1 MTVPEVPSREE
12 DHPYRMTI
20 SLNVLNHL
28 GIGLYSNVPAVL
40 SEVVAN
46 AWDADAENVS
56 IDIDVEK
63 SEIIVQDDGNGMS
76 EADINHKYL
85 NVGYRKRDE
94 EPGKTEKNRD
104 PMGRKGIGKL
114 SVFSIAETVEVYS
127 AKSGERHA
135 LRMNSDDIQEQI
147 KDPTKPDIYYPKAI
161 DTSPIDFAKGTKI
174 ILKDLKKGLVRTEE
188 FLRRRLARRFSI
200 VGVSDF
206 EISLNGAP
214 ISAKDRGY
222 YDKIEFLWH
231 TGDREDLDE
240 GFFQGSG
247 STVRLRKSIKNHFQV
262 DDIVNK
268 DKGWTAKGW
277 IGTVDEQKNI
287 DEDSNIIIVFA
298 RGKLIHEDV
307 LGDLKEGGVYSKYLV
322 GEIDADFMDVDDKDD
337 IVTSDRQ
344 SVKED
349 DERYEDLKKFIQDI
363 LKKIQ
368 NQWTDLRNETGTERA
383 LQYPGVKAWYEKLQ
397 GDKKNYARKLFGKI
411 ESLKIPDMEAK
422 KELYRSSLLAFERLA
437 LKDSLSTLD
446 SLETPEDLDLLARL
460 FGTVDEIES
469 VHYYEIAKGRLEVVK
484 QFEEALPQAR
494 ERLLQQHIFD
504 HLWLLD
510 PSWERAASNHR
521 IEQAVTKEF
530 DDIDVKLSEE
540 EKEGRIDIR
549 YKTAAGKHIIIE
561 LKKYDRSVAATD
573 LVVQVR
579 KYRDALNKCLRTKF
593 PNEPRVIESICILGK
608 PPTPHDDDHAQE
620 NIELLKR
627 VGSRYIIYDELIQNT
642 LRSYEEYIE
651 RQKEVSELIAVI
663 DELNENFQP
672 ASLTQ

>member
-1 MTVPEVPSREE
+1 MSTLEVPFHEE

-46 AWDADAENVS
+46 AWDADAEEVS
-56 IDIDVEK
+56 IDINIEK
-63 SEIIVQDDGNGMS
+63 SEIVVQDDGNGMS
-76 EADINHKYL
+76 ESDINRKYL

-94 EPGKTEKNRD
+94 EPGQTKKSRD

-127 AKSGERHA
+127 TKRDERHA
-135 LRMNSDDIQEQI
+135 LRMNSADIQEQI
-147 KDPTKPDIYYPKAI
+147 KDPTKPDIYYPESI
-161 DTSPIDFAKGTKI
+161 DTSPIDFAKGTRI
-174 ILKDLKKGLVRTEE
+174 VLKDLKKGLVRTEE

-200 VGVSDF
+200 VGISDF
-206 EISLNGAP
+206 EININGTP

-231 TGDREDLDE
+231 TGSRDDLDE
-240 GFFQGSG
+240 GFFRRSG
-247 STVRLRKSIKNHFQV
+247 SQIELRENIREHFQV
-262 DDIVNK
+262 DDVVNSE
-268 DKGWTAKGW
+268 KGWTAKGW

-349 DERYEDLKKFIQDI
+349 DDRYEDLKKFIQDI

-383 LQYPGVKAWYEKLQ
+383 LQYPGVKAWYDKLQ
-397 GDKKNYARKLFGKI
+397 GDKKSYARKLFGKI
-411 ESLKIPDMEAK
+411 ESLKIPDAEAK
-422 KELYRSSLLAFERLA
+422 LELYRSSLLAFERLA

-484 QFEEALPQAR
+484 QFKEALPNAR

-521 IEQAVTKEF
+521 IEEAVTTEF
-530 DDIDVKLSEE
+530 KNVDAGLSKE

-608 PPTPHDDDHAQE
+608 PPTPHDEDHAQE

-627 VGSRYIIYDELIQNT
+627 VGSRYITYDELIQDT